1 MTRHASSP
9 VASDSLIDSA
19 AYWCMRLQADDCTDE
34 ERATFEHWLK
44 SDPAHAREYQA
55 MLDIWQVS
63 EHLPRRATPDT
74 GGAPPASRMPSRRR
88 LFRPAAAVAAVLFLS
103 LGIALGW
110 RQGWLPNDIQ
120 HYHAAEQTR
129 EAVLP
134 DGSRIQLNLGTTLWF
149 GNFRD
154 RRSVVLS
161 EGEAFFEVQHDSRQ
175 PFVVYA
181 GKGSVTVTGTRFN
194 VWKYDNQ
201 VVVTLLEGSVKVRSD
216 IEESDQVAH
225 LSPGMQAR
233 YDTRSALPRVSAARA
248 GSLAWREGKLVLD
261 DLMLS
266 EALPLIN
273 RYLDKPVL
281 LADRATGNIRVGGI
295 YDIHNVGQLV
305 RTLPRVLPVYL
316 SRNADGNTVINSR
329 EQL

>member
-1 MTRHASSP
+1 MTRQASPP
-9 VASDSLIDSA
+9 VANDSLIDSA

-34 ERATFEHWLK
+34 ERAAFKRWLEA
-44 SDPAHAREYQA
+44 DPAHAREYQA

-63 EHLPRRATPDT
+63 EHLPRRATPET
-74 GGAPPASRMPSRRR
+74 TSHPPVSRKPSRRR
-88 LFRPAAAVAAVLFLS
+88 PFRPAAALAATLFLS
-103 LGIALGW
+103 LGAALGW
-110 RQGWLPNDIQ
+110 YQGWLPNDIQ
-120 HYHAAEQTR
+120 RYHAAEQTR
-129 EAVLP
+129 EALLP
-134 DGSRIQLNLGTTLWF
+134 DGSRVQLNLGTTLWF

-154 RRSVVLS
+154 RRSVILS
-161 EGEAFFEVQHDSRQ
+161 EGEAFFEVKHDPGQ

-181 GKGSVTVTGTRFN
+181 GKGSVTVTGTQFN

-201 VVVTLLEGSVKVRSD
+201 IVVTLLEGSVKVHSD
-216 IEESDQVAH
+216 LEDSDQVAY

-233 YDTRSALPRVSAARA
+233 YDTRHEPPRVSAAKPS
-248 GSLAWREGKLVLD
+248 SLAWREGKLVLD

-281 LADRATGNIRVGGI
+281 LADRTTANIRIGGI

-305 RTLPRVLPVYL
+305 RTLPKVLPVYL
-316 SRNADGNTVINSR
+316 SRNAEGDTVINSR
-329 EQL
+329 EPL